1 MKLFLR
7 YFLLICILIAYET
20 QAQNAP
26 NLQNRIVHWPQNMQ
40 ANLSSNQLI
49 YEYPNALPLGSPQSQ
64 EESGE
69 DWWYDT
75 ESFYNNGV
83 HEGYILC
90 GYTTYK
96 NIEYTEDSLQPK
108 GQYMPHPADDAN
120 TDSINELFESAAD
133 CDHGLFPNQW
143 NSEYIGAIG
152 KYNTS
157 GLPIWTKTIS
167 HGSAF
172 NAIKQTPDGG
182 FIVIGESH
190 ALYDDQAVPYLYNP
204 SISNQTP
211 LVQKF
216 PINFNLSDSID
227 QVSHAIVIKFS
238 ASGEEE
244 WSYLYGPKTYN
255 TPFEAEDF
263 VKFNN
268 CYGQDIELNPTT
280 GGYTLLIRTEVRIPG
295 ESIQQTLLL
304 NIQSNGFINNLIQD
318 YRLISDSLKGLTTN
332 FLSCKNGKCI
342 VSCSNIYGD
351 PQPYEDGRDGYLY
364 VIYQNT
370 LQNDINCL
378 VNPIKHSS
386 GNEKMLKLQDNLID
400 ADGNF
405 IVSYIIYDDADYGSG
420 INYGQAHL
428 KRYDSSGLLID
439 SVSFGE
445 VRAFDLKIGL
455 TQKNNGKYAL
465 VSTKIAPDLNG
476 NADSVNVSHPVF
488 GPIISSYIASS
499 ESPFGSCEAS
509 DLVLEVWNTDT
520 YVAELNSDLSIAWQ
534 KTFDADDLPPQN
546 APGNRKK
553 AECMYS
559 IESDEFGG
567 LFVCGNSSHNMDD
580 YFTAKLY
587 SDCQNNLSYSILDQI
602 DNEILISN
610 DTTWNSPQT
619 VIGTVKIPSGKTLT
633 ISNTTIEFADSK
645 IVGIP
650 TKIVV
655 EPGGKLELINATLQA
670 ISECELAMWDGIEV
684 QGNPSQAQ
692 LANLQG
698 KTIIST
704 STIKN
709 ARTAISTK
717 AMLGLNKIDWAHTG
731 GGILQ
736 IDESN
741 FINNQRSIEM
751 MRYQAYNSNGTPT
764 NEASYIYRSEFKT
777 LSNLKDYGVVPTAQI
792 SLWDVNGLK
801 ILGNNFISELQS
813 TNINE
818 NGIGVYSI
826 NSKFVLNEYCTSIPT
841 QDIPCPAAN
850 TTASVFEGLFCGVY
864 VNNTF
869 DLSSAQINNTSF
881 NNNLYGIR
889 LEGSHNN
896 YISKCNFNIPLAYIP
911 YKTGYAFGIYSKLSS
926 FKVNTDNVF
935 QNTGLG
941 IYGSVSTGK
950 NIGIY
955 IENSEFSNGLA
966 QITGNTFNN
975 LAISLQ
981 FAGKNL
987 ALVDCNSFVHLTGG
1001 VDIHVPNGTLNDQI
1015 YIDYGSILTTEIL
1028 PISNQFI
1035 SDCTIPKIISNSQ
1048 NLWKYI
1054 QKDNYING
1062 ITQSC
1067 TLGNVLVQNLDEDP
1081 ACEKYMVNYSN
1092 IELTQKIF
1100 QLTTNIHDLKE
1111 IARLGSREE
1120 LIELINNSCSGIN
1133 SIKDSLLVHS
1143 PFLSDTIQKE
1153 LLQSCYSFLDKKEI
1167 LQSNMPLSDDVR
1179 LAVMNSTLPYW
1190 IKIILVADEGRTPL
1204 EGLLQEIEGKQT
1216 TLRILETELINKFI
1230 DSSFNQSNS
1239 WTTSST
1245 LFESKMNQYLF
1256 SGLLSDNNLFNLI
1269 DTNLL
1274 SSTLMSQLLYIQ
1286 QLNDAKEND
1295 SLTYEL
1301 IENSTAFVARQK
1313 RTSLPVLDYVDGYEI
1328 NTNRNITA
1336 TTPLMSTVTREKP
1349 NFSISPNPAS
1359 NKVTLSFDIK
1369 ELDKQI
1375 DIISL
1380 NGAVVRSEISGEEV
1394 LDLDLNGLAGG
1405 HYIIRVSYSD
1415 VKITTEFEKLIIL
1428 E

>member
-7 YFLLICILIAYET
+7 YFLLICILIANET

-26 NLQNRIVHWPQNMQ
+26 NHQNRIVHWPQNMQ

-120 TDSINELFESAAD
+120 TDSINELYESAAD

-204 SISNQTP
+204 QNVDDTALVYKFSSN
-211 LVQKF
+211 F
-216 PINFNLSDSID
+216 SID
-227 QVSHAIVIKFS
+227 TITNQVSHAIVIKFNS
-238 ASGEEE
+238 SGEEE
-244 WSYLYGPKTYN
+244 WSFLYGPN
-255 TPFEAEDF
+255 TNFNPFNEVNF
-263 VKFNN
+263 VVYNN
-268 CYGQDIELNPTT
+268 CYGQDIELNPST
-280 GGYTLLIRTEVRIPG
+280 GGYTLLVRTEIRVGINKL
-295 ESIQQTLLL
+295 SQTLLI
-304 NIQSNGFINNLIQD
+304 NIDSNGFINDFTQD

-386 GNEKMLKLQDNLID
+386 GDEKMLKLQDNLID

-509 DLVLEVWNTDT
+509 NLVLEVWNTDT
-520 YVAELNSDLSIAWQ
+520 YVAELNSDLSIDWQ

-580 YFTAKLY
+580 YYTAKLY

-610 DTTWNSPQT
+610 DTTWNSPQS
-619 VIGTVKIPSGKTLT
+619 VIGTIKIPSGKTLT

-826 NSKFVLNEYCTSIPT
+826 NSKFVLNEYCTSIQT

-850 TTASVFEGLFCGVY
+850 TTASVFEGLYCGVY

-869 DLSSAQINNTSF
+869 DLSSAQIKNTSF

-896 YISKCNFNIPLAYIP
+896 YITKCNFNIPLAYIP
-911 YKTGYAFGIYSKLSS
+911 EKSKYAFGIYSKLSS
-926 FKVNTDNVF
+926 FKINTDNEF
-935 QNTGLG
+935 QNTGYNLQ
-941 IYGSVSTGK
+941 GSITPGK
-950 NIGIY
+950 NMGIF
-955 IENSEFSNGLA
+955 IQDSELSSGIA
-966 QITGNTFNN
+966 QITGNTFSN
-975 LAISLQ
+975 LNISIQLG
-981 FAGKNL
+981 GKNI
-987 ALVDCNSFVHLTGG
+987 ALIDCNTFEHAVGG
-1001 VDIHVPNGTLNDQI
+1001 TDIHVPNGTLNNQVTF
-1015 YIDYGSILTTEIL
+1015 YGNLNSMAYPRT
-1028 PISNQFI
+1028 NYFN
-1035 SDCTIPKIISNSQ
+1035 SDCSDAKIISSIDMPWYY
-1048 NLWKYI
+1048 L
-1054 QKDNYING
+1054 QKLNYPFG
-1062 ITQSC
+1062 ITQEC
-1067 TLGNVLVQNLDEDP
+1067 TEGNVNVYFNENVP
-1081 ACEKYMVNYSN
+1081 ACPFYSDNYTQVG
-1092 IELTQKIF
+1092 LTQMTT
-1100 QLTTNIHDLKE
+1100 QLINEISDLKE

-1190 IKIILVADEGRTPL
+1190 IKMILVADEGRTPL

-1216 TLRILETELINKFI
+1216 TLRMLETELINKFI

-1256 SGLLSDNNLFNLI
+1256 SGLLSDNNFFNLI

>member
-1 MKLFLR
+1 MNLLLR
-7 YFLLICILIAYET
+7 YLLLICILIANKSL
-20 QAQNAP
+20 AQNAP
-26 NLQNRIVHWPQNMQ
+26 NLQNRIVHWPQNMPV
-40 ANLSSNQLI
+40 NPPSNQLI
-49 YEYPNALPLGSPQSQ
+49 YEYPNALPLGSLQSQ

-75 ESFYNNGV
+75 ESNYINGV
-83 HEGYILC
+83 HDGYLLC
-90 GYTTYK
+90 GYTTFR
-96 NIEYTEDSLQPK
+96 NIDYFEDSLQPK
-108 GQYMPHPADDAN
+108 GVYMPSPSDDTT
-120 TDSINELFESAAD
+120 TDSINELYQSVAD

-190 ALYDDQAVPYLYNP
+190 ALYDDQAVSYLYNP

-211 LVQKF
+211 LVQKY

-227 QVSHAIVIKFS
+227 QVGHAIVIKFS

-263 VKFNN
+263 VIFNN
-268 CYGQDIELNPTT
+268 CYGQDIELNPNT
-280 GGYTLLIRTEVRIPG
+280 GGYTLLIRTEVRLSG

-332 FLSCKNGKCI
+332 FLSCKNGRCI

-351 PQPYEDGRDGYLY
+351 PQPFEDGRNGYLY
-364 VIYQNT
+364 VINQNT
-370 LQNDINCL
+370 LQNDISL
-378 VNPIKHSS
+378 PENPIKHSS
-386 GNEKMLKLQDNLID
+386 GDEKMLKLQDNLID

-428 KRYDSSGLLID
+428 KRYNSSGLLID

-455 TQKNNGKYAL
+455 TQKNNGNYAL

-476 NADSVNVSHPVF
+476 NPDSVNMTHPVF

-499 ESPFGSCEAS
+499 ESTFGGCEAS
-509 DLVLEVWNTDT
+509 DLVLEIWNTDT
-520 YVAELNSDLSIAWQ
+520 YVAELNPDLSIAWQ

-559 IESDEFGG
+559 IESDQFGG

-580 YFTAKLY
+580 YYTAKLY
-587 SDCQNNLSYSILDQI
+587 SDCQKNLSYSILDQI

-610 DTTWNSPQT
+610 DTTWNSPQS
-619 VIGTVKIPSGKTLT
+619 VIGKVKIPSGKTLT

-670 ISECELAMWDGIEV
+670 ISECELAMWDGIEI
-684 QGNPSQAQ
+684 QGNPSQPQ

-698 KTIIST
+698 QAIISN
-704 STIKN
+704 STMKN

-717 AMLGLNKIDWAHTG
+717 AMLGLNVIDWAHTG

-736 IDESN
+736 IAESN

-751 MRYQAYNSNGTPT
+751 MRYQAYTSNGSQT
-764 NEASYIYRSEFKT
+764 NDASYIYRSEFKT
-777 LSNLKDYGVVPTAQI
+777 LNNIKEYGIVPTAHI
-792 SLWDVNGLK
+792 SLWDVSGLK
-801 ILGNNFISELQS
+801 ILGNEFISELNS
-813 TNINE
+813 NDPNE
-818 NGIGVYSI
+818 NGIGIYSI
-826 NSKFVLNEYCTSIPT
+826 NSKFVVNEFCTSIQL
-841 QDIPCPAAN
+841 QDIPCPTAN
-850 TTASVFEGLFCGVY
+850 STNSLFEGLFCGVY

-869 DLSSAQINNTSF
+869 DLSSAQIRNATF

-896 YISKCNFNIPLAYIP
+896 YITKCEFNIPLVYIP
-911 YKTGYAFGIYSKLSS
+911 QKIGYAFGIYSKLSS

-941 IYGSVSTGK
+941 IYGSVSQGK
-950 NIGIY
+950 NMGIY
-955 IENSEFSNGLA
+955 IENSELSNGVA

-1001 VDIHVPNGTLNDQI
+1001 VDIHVPNGKLNDQI
-1015 YIDYGSILTTEIL
+1015 YFDNGGILSPVLL
-1028 PISNQFI
+1028 PITNQFI
-1035 SDCTIPKIISNSQ
+1035 SDCTVPKIISNSQ
-1048 NLWKYI
+1048 NLWQYI
-1054 QKDNYING
+1054 QKDNFVNG

-1067 TLGNVLVQNLDEDP
+1067 TFGNVLVQNLDEDP
-1081 ACEKYMVNYSN
+1081 ACEKYIENNSN
-1092 IELTQKIF
+1092 IELTQKIY

-1120 LIELINNSCSGIN
+1120 LIELINNSCSGIT
-1133 SIKDSLLVHS
+1133 SIKDTLLIHS

-1190 IKIILVADEGRTPL
+1190 IKMILVADEGRTPL
-1204 EGLLQEIEGKQT
+1204 EGLRQEIEGKQN
-1216 TLRILETELINKFI
+1216 TLIMLETELINQYI
-1230 DSSFNQSNS
+1230 DSSYDQSSS
-1239 WTTSST
+1239 WTNSST

-1256 SGLLSDNNLFNLI
+1256 SGMLSEY
-1269 DTNLL
+1269 NLL
-1274 SSTLMSQLLYIQ
+1274 NLVDANLLDPSLMNHLQYIQ
-1286 QLNDAKEND
+1286 ELDNAKEND
-1295 SLTYEL
+1295 SLTYEI
-1301 IENSTAFVARQK
+1301 IENSTAFVYRK
-1313 RTSLPVLDYVDGYEI
+1313 NRTSLPVLNYVDGYEI

-1336 TTPLMSTVTREKP
+1336 TTPLMSSVPSGKP
-1349 NFSISPNPAS
+1349 NFRVAPNPAS
-1359 NKVTLSFDIK
+1359 NIVTVSFDYK

-1375 DIISL
+1375 DIIDL
-1380 NGAVVRSEISGEEV
+1380 NGTVVRSAISVEDV
-1394 LDLDLNGLAGG
+1394 LNLDLTGLAGG
-1405 HYIIRVSYSD
+1405 HYIIQVSYSD
-1415 VKITTEFEKLIIL
+1415 VNLSTEFEKLIIL

>member
-7 YFLLICILIAYET
+7 YFLLICILIANET

-83 HEGYILC
+83 HEGYVLC

-120 TDSINELFESAAD
+120 TDSINELYESAAD

-204 SISNQTP
+204 QNVDDTALVYKFSSN
-211 LVQKF
+211 F
-216 PINFNLSDSID
+216 SID
-227 QVSHAIVIKFS
+227 TITNQVSHAIVIKFNS
-238 ASGEEE
+238 SGEEE
-244 WSYLYGPKTYN
+244 WSFLYGPN
-255 TPFEAEDF
+255 TNLNPFNEVNF
-263 VKFNN
+263 VVYNN
-268 CYGQDIELNPTT
+268 CYGQDIELNPST
-280 GGYTLLIRTEVRIPG
+280 GGYTLLVRTEIRVGINKL
-295 ESIQQTLLL
+295 SQTLLI
-304 NIQSNGFINNLIQD
+304 NIDSNGFINDFTQD

-386 GNEKMLKLQDNLID
+386 GDEKMLKLQDNLID

-580 YFTAKLY
+580 YYTAKLY
-587 SDCQNNLSYSILDQI
+587 SDCQNNLNYSILDQI

-670 ISECELAMWDGIEV
+670 ISECELSMWDGIEV

-717 AMLGLNKIDWAHTG
+717 AMLGLNIIDWAHTG

-826 NSKFVLNEYCTSIPT
+826 NSKFVLNEYCTSIQT

-850 TTASVFEGLFCGVY
+850 TTASVFEGLYCGVY

-869 DLSSAQINNTSF
+869 DLSSAQIKNTSF

-896 YISKCNFNIPLAYIP
+896 YITKCNFNIPLAYIP
-911 YKTGYAFGIYSKLSS
+911 EKSKYAFGIYSKLSS
-926 FKVNTDNVF
+926 FKINTDNEF
-935 QNTGLG
+935 QNTGYSLQ
-941 IYGSVSTGK
+941 GSITPGK
-950 NIGIY
+950 NMGIF
-955 IENSEFSNGLA
+955 IQDSELSSGIS
-966 QITGNTFNN
+966 QITGNTFSN
-975 LAISLQ
+975 LNISIQLG
-981 FAGKNL
+981 GKNI
-987 ALVDCNSFVHLTGG
+987 ALIDCNTFEHAVGG
-1001 VDIHVPNGTLNDQI
+1001 TDIHVPNGTLNDQYFTNI
-1015 YIDYGSILTTEIL
+1015 NQQNQSLL
-1028 PISNQFI
+1028 PLSNKFI
-1035 SDCTIPKIISNSQ
+1035 SSCIQPKIISDADLLWLYFQKNPNPNS
-1048 NLWKYI
+1048 I
-1054 QKDNYING
+1054 I
-1062 ITQSC
+1062 QSC
-1067 TLGNVLVQNLDEDP
+1067 TQGNVVVVPYEGDQ
-1081 ACEKYMVNYSN
+1081 ACEYYLDNHSK
-1092 IELTQKIF
+1092 IELVVK
-1100 QLTTNIHDLKE
+1100 TNALINEIHDLKE

-1143 PFLSDTIQKE
+1143 PFLSDSIQKE

-1190 IKIILVADEGRTPL
+1190 IKMILVADEGRTPL

-1216 TLRILETELINKFI
+1216 TLRMLETELINKFI

-1256 SGLLSDNNLFNLI
+1256 SGVLSENNLYNLI

-1274 SSTLMSQLLYIQ
+1274 SPTLMSQLLYIQ

-1301 IENSTAFVARQK
+1301 IENSTAFVSRQK

-1328 NTNRNITA
+1328 NSNRNITA
-1336 TTPLMSTVTREKP
+1336 TTPLTSTVMREKP

-1359 NKVTLSFDIK
+1359 NKVTLSFDFK

-1375 DIISL
+1375 DIINL
-1380 NGAVVRSEISGEEV
+1380 NGAVVRSAISGEEV
-1394 LDLDLNGLAGG
+1394 LDLDLNGLSGG
-1405 HYIIRVSYSD
+1405 HYIIRVGYSD
-1415 VKITTEFEKLIIL
+1415 LKITTEFEKLIIL

>member
-7 YFLLICILIAYET
+7 YFLLICILIANET

-83 HEGYILC
+83 HEGYVLC

-120 TDSINELFESAAD
+120 TDSINELYESAAD

-204 SISNQTP
+204 QNVDDTALVYKFSSN
-211 LVQKF
+211 F
-216 PINFNLSDSID
+216 SID
-227 QVSHAIVIKFS
+227 TITNQVSHAIVIKFNS
-238 ASGEEE
+238 SGEEE
-244 WSYLYGPKTYN
+244 WSFLYGPN
-255 TPFEAEDF
+255 TNLNPFNEVNF
-263 VKFNN
+263 VVYNN
-268 CYGQDIELNPTT
+268 CYGQDIELNPST
-280 GGYTLLIRTEVRIPG
+280 GGYTLLVRTEIRVGINKL
-295 ESIQQTLLL
+295 SQTLLI
-304 NIQSNGFINNLIQD
+304 NIDSNGFINDFTQD

-386 GNEKMLKLQDNLID
+386 GDEKMLKLQDNLID

-580 YFTAKLY
+580 YYTAKLY
-587 SDCQNNLSYSILDQI
+587 SDCQNNLNYSILDQI

-670 ISECELAMWDGIEV
+670 ISECELSMWDGIEV

-698 KTIIST
+698 KTMIST

-717 AMLGLNKIDWAHTG
+717 AMLGFNIIDWAHTG

-764 NEASYIYRSEFKT
+764 NEASFIYRSEFKT
-777 LSNLKDYGVVPTAQI
+777 LSNLKEYGVVPTAQI

-826 NSKFVLNEYCTSIPT
+826 NSKFVLNEYCTSIQT

-850 TTASVFEGLFCGVY
+850 TTASVFEGLYCGVY

-869 DLSSAQINNTSF
+869 DLSSAQIKNTSF

-896 YISKCNFNIPLAYIP
+896 YITKCNFNIPLAYIP
-911 YKTGYAFGIYSKLSS
+911 EKSKYAFGIYSKLSS
-926 FKVNTDNVF
+926 FKINTDNEF
-935 QNTGLG
+935 QNTGYNLQGSITPGKNMG
-941 IYGSVSTGK
+941 IFIQDSELSTG
-950 NIGIY
+950 I
-955 IENSEFSNGLA
+955 A
-966 QITGNTFNN
+966 QITSNTFNN
-975 LAISLQ
+975 LDISIQLS
-981 FAGKNL
+981 GKNI
-987 ALVDCNSFVHLTGG
+987 ALIDCNSFEHAVGG
-1001 VDIHVPNGTLNDQI
+1001 TDIHVANGTINHQQFVQQI
-1015 YIDYGSILTTEIL
+1015 IPSLSLIYPRTNLFQ
-1028 PISNQFI
+1028 SN
-1035 SDCTIPKIISNSQ
+1035 CNEPKVISNSS
-1048 NLWKYI
+1048 NGWYYL
-1054 QKDNYING
+1054 QKLNHPFG
-1062 ITQSC
+1062 LSSAC
-1067 TLGNVLVQNLDEDP
+1067 TAGNVDVFYSTNES
-1081 ACEKYMVNYSN
+1081 ACTFYEESRTIVG
-1092 IELTQKIF
+1092 LTQM
-1100 QLTTNIHDLKE
+1100 TNNLVNEIHDLKE

-1153 LLQSCYSFLDKKEI
+1153 LLKSCYSFLDKKEI
-1167 LQSNMPLSDDVR
+1167 LESNMPLSDDVR

-1190 IKIILVADEGRTPL
+1190 IKMILVADEGRTPL

-1216 TLRILETELINKFI
+1216 TLRMLETELINKFI

-1256 SGLLSDNNLFNLI
+1256 SGLLSDNNFFNLI

-1301 IENSTAFVARQK
+1301 IENSTAFTSRQN
-1313 RTSLPVLDYVDGYEI
+1313 RTSLSVLDYVDGYEI

-1336 TTPLMSTVTREKP
+1336 TTPLMSTVPREKSH
-1349 NFSISPNPAS
+1349 FSISPNPAS

-1375 DIISL
+1375 DIINL
-1380 NGAVVRSEISGEEV
+1380 NGAVVRSAISGEEV

>member
-7 YFLLICILIAYET
+7 YFLLICILIANET

-90 GYTTYK
+90 GYSTYK
-96 NIEYTEDSLQPK
+96 NIEYSEGELQPK
-108 GQYMPHPADDAN
+108 GFYMPSPVDNPN
-120 TDSINELFESAAD
+120 TLINELTQCAPD

-152 KYNTS
+152 KYNKS
-157 GLPIWTKTIS
+157 GLLEWSKTIA

-182 FIVIGESH
+182 FIVIGETH
-190 ALYDDQAVPYLYNP
+190 ALYNDQAIPYLYNP
-204 SISNQTP
+204 LNINDQS
-211 LVQKF
+211 LVQNF
-216 PINFNLSDSID
+216 PPTFSIEGIVD
-227 QVSHAIVIKFS
+227 QVSHAIVIKFNS
-238 ASGEEE
+238 SGEEE
-244 WSYLYGPKTYN
+244 WSFLYGPN
-255 TPFEAEDF
+255 TFLNPINAVNF
-263 VKFNN
+263 VSYNN
-268 CYGQDIELNPTT
+268 CYGQDIALNPTT
-280 GGYTLLIRTEVRIPG
+280 GGYTLLLRTENRTGNIHL
-295 ESIQQTLLL
+295 EQTLLI
-304 NIQSNGFINNLIQD
+304 NIKSDGLINDLSQD
-318 YRLISDSLKGLTTN
+318 YRLISDPLKGYSTN
-332 FLSCKNGKCI
+332 FLDCKNGICI
-342 VSCSNIYGD
+342 VNCNNIYGD
-351 PQPYEDGRDGYLY
+351 TELFGSGRNGHPFL
-364 VIYQNT
+364 INQNT
-370 LQNDINCL
+370 LQTLQSPTLIPIEDPSINQNN
-378 VNPIKHSS
+378 V
-386 GNEKMLKLQDNLID
+386 KLQDNLID
-400 ADGNF
+400 SDGNF
-405 IVSYIIYDDADYGSG
+405 IVSYIIYESG
-420 INYGQAHL
+420 GGGGGLNYGQGYV
-428 KRYDSSGLLID
+428 KKYDQNGNTINTVPL
-439 SVSFGE
+439 GE
-445 VRAFDLKIGL
+445 LRAYDLKIGL
-455 TQKNNGKYAL
+455 KEKANGQYAL
-465 VSTKIAPDLNG
+465 VSTKIALNNG
-476 NADSVNVSHPVF
+476 NADIVSDSHPIF
-488 GPIISSYIASS
+488 GPIISSYIAST

-509 DLVLEVWNTDT
+509 NLVLEVWNTDT

-580 YFTAKLY
+580 YYTAKLY

-610 DTTWNSPQT
+610 DITWNSPQT

-717 AMLGLNKIDWAHTG
+717 AMLGLNIIDWAHTG

-777 LSNLKDYGVVPTAQI
+777 LSNLKEYGVVPTAQI

-826 NSKFVLNEYCTSIPT
+826 NSKFVLNEYCTSIQT
-841 QDIPCPAAN
+841 QNIPCPAAN
-850 TTASVFEGLFCGVY
+850 TTASVFEGLYCGVY

-869 DLSSAQINNTSF
+869 DLSSAQIKNTSF

-896 YISKCNFNIPLAYIP
+896 YITKCNFNIPLAYIP

-950 NIGIY
+950 NMGIY
-955 IENSEFSNGLA
+955 IENSEFSNGIA

-1001 VDIHVPNGTLNDQI
+1001 VDIHVPNGTMNNQVFINNINPLQSTI
-1015 YIDYGSILTTEIL
+1015 HPLT
-1028 PISNQFI
+1028 NQFI
-1035 SDCTIPKIISNSQ
+1035 SDCNSPKIISNSIDI
-1048 NLWKYI
+1048 WGYY
-1054 QKDNYING
+1054 QKENNVNG

-1067 TLGNVLVQNLDEDP
+1067 TQGNVFILPNSGSP
-1081 ACEKYMVNYSN
+1081 ACQFYSQSLSQS
-1092 IELTQKIF
+1092 ELTNMSNELINQI
-1100 QLTTNIHDLKE
+1100 LDLKE

-1133 SIKDSLLVHS
+1133 SIKDTLLVRS
-1143 PFLSDTIQKE
+1143 PFLSDSIQKE

-1190 IKIILVADEGRTPL
+1190 IKMILVADEGRTPL

-1375 DIISL
+1375 DIINL
-1380 NGAVVRSEISGEEV
+1380 NGAVVKSAISGEEV